1 MFRKLKF
8 MPILTA
14 MLLAGTLMAQSQES
28 IRLTKQEAL
37 KIAAQH
43 KTDILNSDLD
53 LKIAQKKIWETT
65 AMGLPQFN
73 VKGNYQHTFKV
84 PTVSFGGGM
93 ELSTTNIPFDPGTNT
108 GTTSGVTLQSG
119 ESIYLNA
126 LKGAEIELGVPNYTT
141 FDFTLSQ
148 LIFSGAYIVGLQAS
162 KVYYSFSQ
170 NNAEKVKLDVLESV
184 TNTYHLIQ
192 LGEESKIILT
202 QNLENINKT
211 LYEITEMNKQG
222 FVEKTDVD
230 QLELTG
236 NTVRNAI
243 NQVESNLE
251 VTYRLL
257 KIQLGFEDST
267 NVAITDPIESDESLS
282 IEIASLVN
290 EPFLLE
296 QNVDYKIIQISEKSA
311 ELQLNLA
318 KSDYLPTI
326 SAFYNH
332 TEKLNKPAFDF
343 APKDIIGVT
352 MNIPVFS
359 SGQRSSVVAQR
370 KMDLEKA
377 VNTRKFVTSSLL
389 MQANQYQDDLKIKLE
404 NYQTQ
409 LKSKQLAD
417 EIYQRTLEKYKL
429 GIATSL
435 DLTNSQNQYFTNLTN
450 YYQSIYDLQSSKT
463 KLEKLFNINQ
473 ITQ

>member
-1 MFRKLKF
+1 
-8 MPILTA
+8 
-14 MLLAGTLMAQSQES
+14 
-28 IRLTKQEAL
+28 
-37 KIAAQH
+37 
-43 KTDILNSDLD
+43 
-53 LKIAQKKIWETT
+53 
-65 AMGLPQFN
+65 
-73 VKGNYQHTFKV
+73 
-84 PTVSFGGGM
+84 
-93 ELSTTNIPFDPGTNT
+93 
-108 GTTSGVTLQSG
+108 LQSA

-162 KVYYSFSQ
+162 KVYYNFSL

-184 TNTYHLIQ
+184 TNTYNLIQ
-192 LGEESKIILT
+192 LGEESKVILE
-202 QNLENINKT
+202 QNLDNINKT

-236 NTVRNAI
+236 NTVKNAI
-243 NQVESNLE
+243 NQVESNLK

-257 KIQLGFEDST
+257 KIQLGIEDST
-267 NVAITDPIESDESLS
+267 NVEIIDPIDSGESMSV
-282 IEIASLVN
+282 EIQSLVN
-290 EPFLLE
+290 EPFILE
-296 QNVDYKIIQISEKSA
+296 QNVDYKIMQISEKSA

-332 TEKLNKPAFDF
+332 TEKVNKPAFDF

-389 MQANQYQDDLKIKLE
+389 MQANQYQSDLKIKLE
-404 NYQTQ
+404 NFQTQ
-409 LKSKQLAD
+409 QKNKELSD
-417 EIYQRTLEKYKL
+417 EIYQRTLEKYKM
-429 GIATSL
+429 GIASSM

-450 YYQSIYDLQSSKT
+450 YYQSIYDLQSSKI